1 MKREVELHVNSKAL
15 TKDIVAWMQE
25 NNIDPDDDY
34 QIPAALIER
43 NMFYVEKL
51 EKPNAKKA

>member
-1 MKREVELHVNSKAL
+1 MNRMLELHVNSKAL

-34 QIPAALIER
+34 QIPVALIER
-43 NMFYVEKL
+43 NIFYVEKL
-51 EKPNAKKA
+51 EKPNGKKA